1 MPQEVSRISTKICIY
16 SLILFIFLSI
26 LVLWSCGK
34 KEGLSLIITED
45 TKTEREDVV
54 SRIKNL
60 ITCYDELI
68 GTEVEGKVVIHD
80 ERNAILCLWY
90 LDIVDK
96 VDASLPPDL
105 EKSQVMEA
113 IWEKLE
119 LTYLKQY
126 ENTTN
131 AEKRAKDRILRER
144 EVVEYSK
151 KPSLR
156 DLMAVFL
163 REYEKS
169 RR

>member
-1 MPQEVSRISTKICIY
+1 
-16 SLILFIFLSI
+16 
-26 LVLWSCGK
+26 
-34 KEGLSLIITED
+34 
-45 TKTEREDVV
+45 
-54 SRIKNL
+54 
-60 ITCYDELI
+60 
-68 GTEVEGKVVIHD
+68 
-80 ERNAILCLWY
+80 
-90 LDIVDK
+90 
-96 VDASLPPDL
+96 PPDL

-131 AEKRAKDRILRER
+131 AEKRAKDRILREK
-144 EVVEYSK
+144 EVVEHSK
-151 KPSLR
+151 KTSLR